1 MSEALSVFTGSI
13 ESLTSP
19 QLNALEELLDTL
31 SGSTE
36 FIDEGE
42 ESSENLRFPVLK
54 LKQNT
59 TNDPNCPTESKAGDL
74 YLPGDLIE
82 QPVEALVL
90 MIWTSRV
97 LWEDP
102 SSSTIECSSF
112 DNKYGVAKGILCKD
126 CDLAGWGKDATGKA
140 VPPECTETINAVML
154 TKDLEN
160 IFLVRFSKTSFR
172 AGKIL
177 MRAAGSN
184 PRGVFALTTTSKTS
198 GRNTYYVLEIRPT
211 GKRADPGLAEV
222 QSYFGKQLRE
232 DRAKFKDMMVQRWE
246 NAGVQQIEDKPS
258 DDVITTTIV
267 TDGEDPDFD
276 EDL

>member
-1 MSEALSVFTGSI
+1 M
-13 ESLTSP
+13 
-19 QLNALEELLDTL
+19 NALEELLDNL
-31 SGSTE
+31 NGSNE
-36 FIDEGE
+36 FIDEDE
-42 ESSENLRFPVLK
+42 ESSDNLRFPVLK

-59 TNDPNCPTESKAGDL
+59 TNDPNCPTESVAGDL
-74 YLPGDLIE
+74 YLPGLKIE

-102 SSSTIECSSF
+102 SSSTIDCSSF
-112 DNKYGVAKGILCKD
+112 DNKHGMAKGILCKE
-126 CDLAGWGKDATGKA
+126 CDLSGWSKDATGKA
-140 VPPECTETINAVML
+140 VPPECTETINAVMI

-184 PRGVFALTTTSKTS
+184 PRGIFALTTTSKTS
-198 GRNTYYVLEIRPT
+198 GRNVYFIQEIRPT

-232 DRAKFKDMMVQRWE
+232 DRAKFKDMMVKRWE
-246 NAGVQQIEDKPS
+246 SEDTQQIEDKS
-258 DDVITTTIV
+258 DEDVVTTTV
-267 TDGEDPDFD
+267 VVDGDDPDFD
-276 EDL
+276 NDL